1 MAADDTL
8 PAEPKDLTPFW
19 TKVESAIKSLDTS
32 FSNLNDPA
40 LFHYGHVSVFGPLIL
55 GPVGW
60 V

>member
-1 MAADDTL
+1 ML

-32 FSNLNDPA
+32 FSNLYDPA
-40 LFHYGHVSVFGPLIL
+40 LFHYGHISVFGPLIL